1 LSELSGVD
9 VPLIGKVPISV
20 ALREGSDTG
29 APLCASESKDAAAA
43 EIHKIASLIAKQGR
57 LLAGRKLN
65 LDPK

>member
-1 LSELSGVD
+1 
-9 VPLIGKVPISV
+9 VPISV

-43 EIHKIASLIAKQGR
+43 EIYKIASLIAKQAR

>member
-1 LSELSGVD
+1 
-9 VPLIGKVPISV
+9 VPISV
-20 ALREGSDTG
+20 ALREGSDKG
-29 APLCASESKDAAAA
+29 EPLCAGSSEDAAAT